1 MIGPITGSVAENE
14 GFSTWSQTRG
24 YLRYRSPL
32 AEVVALVGFLDRG
45 RVPRDRVLMGSSGFA
60 FDDQAMIAHVTSP
73 FTDKIAPYR
82 SNPHP
87 PILASSLSPLPLAF
101 RPFPPSRHLSPG
113 SRLVSAREHV
123 AIAQPP
129 GNSITVDHLD
139 HELTPYRARGRF
151 TSASISLVYIYIR
164 MYMYNIYTRGQGLL
178 RLSSETSDRSFPA
191 DWDSE
196 NYDAVPRSSLKI
208 SLRNP
213 IVKIGEK
220 CRD

>member
-1 MIGPITGSVAENE
+1 MRASLRGPRPEDN
-14 GFSTWSQTRG
+14 
-24 YLRYRSPL
+24 LRYRSPL
-32 AEVVALVGFLDRG
+32 AEVALVGFLDRG

-87 PILASSLSPLPLAF
+87 PILALSLSPSLAF

-151 TSASISLVYIYIR
+151 TSASISLVYIR
-164 MYMYNIYTRGQGLL
+164 MYMYVHARTRA
-178 RLSSETSDRSFPA
+178 P
-191 DWDSE
+191 
-196 NYDAVPRSSLKI
+196 SSLEWNERSLIPRWLGFRKLRCRAAII
-208 SLRNP
+208 S
-213 IVKIGEK
+213 
-220 CRD
+220 